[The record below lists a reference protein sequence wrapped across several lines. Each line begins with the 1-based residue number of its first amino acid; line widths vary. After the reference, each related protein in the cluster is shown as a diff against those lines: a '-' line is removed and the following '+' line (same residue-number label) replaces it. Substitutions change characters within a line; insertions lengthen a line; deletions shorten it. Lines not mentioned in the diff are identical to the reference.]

1 MRRPRGTP
9 RALAIALHAAIWA
22 SLAPALAQPPPE
34 DDPYADPPS
43 GPVSPEAPEPP
54 AAGEGTS
61 DDDLRLDEI
70 VAPDR
75 DDAPPARRPPRSPA
89 ARVEPTTYAA
99 KARLRY
105 HLEGIE
111 IRGNDRTADR
121 VVLRYIPFDPGDIL
135 DVDDPELEL
144 TRFRLLGTGF
154 FSSVQLSLRKGTSR
168 GSAVLVVEVVERNTF
183 IVQNLWM
190 GVAADEDEDGN
201 AEPISAY
208 VGLRAAETNLAG
220 TGITLGAGI
229 ALAADQLSL
238 RTDFADP
245 TFAGTD
251 WAATAHVHYIDARD
265 FFGNRDVL
273 FESPLLE
280 QREVTDYAVVAYRRF
295 GGSLGAGHDLSV
307 STRFGLNY
315 RLEQVDATVP
325 TAASHVR
332 GDTREPIHFDIL
344 PGESA
349 LSTLEAS
356 LTYDTRDAPFLPTRG
371 SLASLSVMVGT
382 PPLGSEYSFQRIEAS
397 AQHWWSLP
405 WRHVFQLEIFGGGI
419 AGEAPFFE
427 KYYVGDFSDLLPD
440 RLLGLNPDRRQPPNI
455 LDTSIV
461 EVRYGDFAAKLEAEY
476 RIPLYRGRGSVYGI
490 DVYTASGVYAVAS
503 SSEIDDPA
511 SGYDG
516 FSQVP
521 IDLTYNLGLRID
533 TSVGGL
539 TLAFSNLLGL
549 LPARGAGR

>member
-1 MRRPRGTP
+1 VRRIG
-9 RALAIALHAAIWA
+9 IALVVLLLLRAGSAA
-22 SLAPALAQPPPE
+22 AQPPPD
-34 DDPYADPPS
+34 DDPYAD
-43 GPVSPEAPEPP
+43 
-54 AAGEGTS
+54 
-61 DDDLRLDEI
+61 DDLRFEELTDPAEDEPPPSSPPDELKHDEI
-70 VAPDR
+70 IAPE
-75 DDAPPARRPPRSPA
+75 ATPPARPDRPPRPA
-89 ARVEPTTYAA
+89 AQNGNDGTTPSAA
-99 KARLRY
+99 RGRLRY
-105 HLEGIE
+105 HLDGIE

-121 VVLRYIPFDPGDIL
+121 VVLRYVPFRNGDVL

-144 TRFRLLGTGF
+144 TRYRLLGTGF
-154 FSSVQLSLRKGTSR
+154 FSSVQLSLRKGSER
-168 GSAVLVVEVVERNTF
+168 GSAILVVEVVERNTF

-190 GVAADEDEDGN
+190 GVAADEDEEGN

-220 TGITLGAGI
+220 TGIALGAGI

-251 WAATAHVHYIDARD
+251 WSATAHVHYIDARD

-307 STRFGLNY
+307 STQFALDY
-315 RLEQVDATVP
+315 RLEQIDATVP
-325 TAASHVR
+325 TAASHIR

-349 LSTLEAS
+349 LSTLEAR
-356 LTYDTRDAPFLPTRG
+356 LIYDTRDAPFLPTRG
-371 SLASLSVMVGT
+371 SLASVSVMLGM
-382 PPLGSEYSFQRIEAS
+382 PPLGSEYSFQRVEAS

-405 WRHVFQLEIFGGGI
+405 WRHVVRAELFAGGI
-419 AGEAPFFE
+419 AGDAPFFE

-455 LDTSIV
+455 LGTSIV
-461 EVRYGDFAAKLEAEY
+461 EVRYGDFAAKLEGEY

-490 DVYTASGVYAVAS
+490 DLYTAGGLYAVATR
-503 SSEIDDPA
+503 SEFADPA
-511 SGYDG
+511 SGYAG
-516 FSQVP
+516 FSKIPV
-521 IDLTYNLGLRID
+521 DLTYNLGLRID

-539 TLAFSNLLGL
+539 TVAFSNLLGL
-549 LPARGAGR
+549 LPARGDGR